1 MLKNRYNQKSSRRSE
16 MKPYYQCVPV
26 EVKGMKKTCDRCR
39 ALIESQG
46 EALKCQLGYKIDGQ
60 KGIPLEKCTKPTTYT
75 ELIEQ
80 KRGSR

>member
-1 MLKNRYNQKSSRRSE
+1 